1 MHGGIRFDYFEN
13 VISKHH
19 LKKCSWTQAAQ
30 WGFLNHTNN
39 LGKYSIARV
48 KQIDA
53 DTVEI
58 IKRKDQN
65 KTFLFN
71 TGIFDQKEI
80 YERVIINRKDNTV
93 AVDRLDANWWIPEPF
108 LAQRDLFYP
117 EGDSGKLAF
126 IRHNYWLHKVQKV
139 NCVLWSNLSAS
150 SYASAFKKVQV

>member
-1 MHGGIRFDYFEN
+1 MRFHEG
-13 VISKHH
+13 
-19 LKKCSWTQAAQ
+19 LA
-30 WGFLNHTNN
+30 
-39 LGKYSIARV
+39 
-48 KQIDA
+48 
-53 DTVEI
+53 VEI

-71 TGIFDQKEI
+71 SGFGDQKEL

-126 IRHNYWLHKVQKV
+126 IRHNYWLHK
-139 NCVLWSNLSAS
+139 L
-150 SYASAFKKVQV
+150 